1 MCQLIVITADSDP
14 QCNVTF
20 IKCLRGVWVGD
31 FFKSSAVNRLCWFY
45 RWLHQRNHNSFNALP
60 KQDRS
65 KWHLP
70 YKQNNKTNNP
80 KPVMFWGFG
89 VSALSLTQCK
99 LLNKKTIP
107 THLFSFSSFLL
118 LWSQLPP
125 PAQNHL
131 YKFVHM
137 CVPMFVR
144 MFVHRFVHVYTLIEI
159 LPIPP
164 GCRWTADFV
173 NNTKREASTKIPVQR
188 MWAKQ
193 IVNALFSVTADSQGD
208 KRVWSYNKTGK

>member
-1 MCQLIVITADSDP
+1 MCMHVCARCMYLAFTSSFSLPMCQLIVITVDSDP

-20 IKCLRGVWVGD
+20 IKCLKGVWMGD

-45 RWLHQRNHNSFNALP
+45 HWLHQRNHNSFNVLP

-70 YKQNNKTNNP
+70 YKQNKKTNNP
-80 KPVMFWGFG
+80 KPVMFLGFG

-107 THLFSFSSFLL
+107 AHLFSFSSFLL

-137 CVPMFVR
+137 FVH
-144 MFVHRFVHVYTLIEI
+144 MFVHTFVHVYTLIWI
-159 LPIPP
+159 IP
-164 GCRWTADFV
+164 
-173 NNTKREASTKIPVQR
+173 QR
-188 MWAKQ
+188 
-193 IVNALFSVTADSQGD
+193 L
-208 KRVWSYNKTGK
+208 